1 MDRERLQMESQ
12 QSSPSLAW
20 YHQESRRPL
29 ASLVFVIPILVV
41 YEAGGLMLGPQA
53 MRNAAD
59 GWLRELLRFL
69 GFGQY
74 FLLPLLT
81 CAILL
86 GWHHLSGKAW
96 RVASGVVSGMW
107 VESAALAVVL
117 VIGARGLPGLV
128 LDVQGDPDLAGT
140 WLDQCVS
147 FMGAG
152 IYEELLFRLMLLP
165 AVIGLFKLTGVPLST
180 AVMSA
185 VILTSLLFSAAH
197 YDWFLTAGE
206 PFEVSSFVFRTLAGG
221 FFSGLFLW
229 RGFGIAVGTH
239 ALYDI
244 FVTAF

>member
-1 MDRERLQMESQ
+1 MESQ

-41 YEAGGLMLGPQA
+41 YEVGGLMLGPQA

-86 GWHHLSGKAW
+86 GWHHLSGQAW

-117 VIGARGLPGLV
+117 VIGARGLPGLL
-128 LDVQGDPDLAGT
+128 LDVQSDPALTGT

-165 AVIGLFKLTGVPLST
+165 AAMGLFRLTGVPLSA
-180 AVMSA
+180 AVMLS
-185 VILTSLLFSAAH
+185 VISTSLLFSAAH

-206 PFEVSSFVFRTLAGG
+206 PFEVSSFIFRTLAGG
-221 FFSGLFLW
+221 FFSGLFLC

-244 FVTAF
+244 FVTAL